1 MDNDLRNYIKAIF
14 EMRDKIDTIEKVL
27 AEKRANFEK
36 TLTPLKEESAKLSES
51 LESLCDNT
59 IPIRLGDLIEELA
72 NLTDINVS
80 SIGIDTESGII
91 LRGKHSIEEIIKTD
105 EVKPKV
111 LSNIWELDLYSNKDR
126 KSYNRL
132 EQTFRYTIGLKNNI
146 TDIQADGKMFLEH
159 CTARSVNDSHTYLE
173 ITGDVS
179 ALILNIPIGDLIGK
193 SSSRWYPADLMTQ
206 AITNCVEKSQ
216 EKEVS
221 KKRSRKLS
229 DETSK

>member
-179 ALILNIPIGDLIGK
+179 ALILNIPIGDLIRK
-193 SSSRWYPADLMTQ
+193 SSSEWYPADAITQ
-206 AITNCVEKSQ
+206 AVMNCVERN
-216 EKEVS
+216 KEIS
-221 KKRSRKLS
+221 KKRSKKLIN
-229 DETSK
+229 K

>member
-193 SSSRWYPADLMTQ
+193 SSSRWYPADAITQ
-206 AITNCVEKSQ
+206 AVMNCVERN
-216 EKEVS
+216 KEIS
-221 KKRSRKLS
+221 KKRSKRLTNK
-229 DETSK
+229 

>member
-1 MDNDLRNYIKAIF
+1 MEYDLRNYIKAIF
-14 EMRDKIDTIEKVL
+14 EMRDKIDTIEKTL
-27 AEKRANFEK
+27 AEKRASFER

-59 IPIRLGDLIEELA
+59 IPIRLGDLLEELA

-111 LSNIWELDLYSNKDR
+111 LSDIWELDLYSNKDG

-132 EQTFRYTIGLKNNI
+132 EQTFRYTMGLKNNI

-179 ALILNIPIGDLIGK
+179 DLILNIPLGDLIGK
-193 SSSRWYPADLMTQ
+193 SSSRWYPADVMTQ
-206 AITNCVEKSQ
+206 AVFNCVERNK
-216 EKEVS
+216 KKGAS
-221 KKRSRKLS
+221 KKRSKKL
-229 DETSK
+229 TNK